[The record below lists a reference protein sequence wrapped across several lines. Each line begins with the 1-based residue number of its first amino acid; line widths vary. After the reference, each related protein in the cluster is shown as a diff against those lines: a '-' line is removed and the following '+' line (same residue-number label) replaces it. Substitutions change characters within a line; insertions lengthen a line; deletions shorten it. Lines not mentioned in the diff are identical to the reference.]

1 MYLFKIIGINDESRK
16 EMKKTEG
23 VKKMEPLTW
32 PTKKPRRSNV
42 LPERTLSSERTLVAE
57 HPVSLH
63 LHHNAHVPPV
73 SAAGKFVPPV
83 PWR

>member
-23 VKKMEPLTW
+23 VMKMEPLTW

-57 HPVSLH
+57 HPVSLYLLLNH
-63 LHHNAHVPPV
+63 PVTPVP
-73 SAAGKFVPPV
+73 AAGKFVPPV
-83 PWR
+83 P

>member
-23 VKKMEPLTW
+23 VMKMEPLTW

-42 LPERTLSSERTLVAE
+42 LPERTSSSERTVIAE

-63 LHHNAHVPPV
+63 LHHNVRVTPTF
-73 SAAGKFVPPV
+73 AAGKFVPPV
-83 PWR
+83 P